1 MDNGLQYGNLKKNQQ
16 MITNLKSNKQ
26 RQKMTVLFIR
36 FDIEFVNVIT
46 GQMVTLTTTCG
57 SYKEL
62 GKYLT
67 EMEKKQWRMVKIVR
81 KEN

>member
-1 MDNGLQYGNLKKNQQ
+1 MADGEKKED
-16 MITNLKSNKQ
+16 
-26 RQKMTVLFIR
+26 LFII
-36 FDIEFVNVIT
+36 FETEFVNENT
-46 GQMVTLTTTCG
+46 GQVVTLTTTSG

-67 EMEKKQWRMVKIVR
+67 EMNKKSWRMLKTVR

>member
-1 MDNGLQYGNLKKNQQ
+1 MKEE
-16 MITNLKSNKQ
+16 S
-26 RQKMTVLFIR
+26 REVELFVI
-36 FDIEFVNVIT
+36 FETEFVNEET
-46 GQMVTLTTTCG
+46 GQVVNLTITCG

-67 EMEKKQWRMVKIVR
+67 EMNKKSWRMLKVTR

>member
-1 MDNGLQYGNLKKNQQ
+1 MEDIEIF
-16 MITNLKSNKQ
+16 IT
-26 RQKMTVLFIR
+26 FE
-36 FDIEFVNVIT
+36 IEFVNKST
-46 GQMVTLTTTCG
+46 GQMVNLTTTVG

-67 EMEKKQWRMVKIVR
+67 EMEKKQWKMLKTTR

>member
-1 MDNGLQYGNLKKNQQ
+1 MEETK
-16 MITNLKSNKQ
+16 
-26 RQKMTVLFIR
+26 LFII
-36 FDIEFVNVIT
+36 FEVEFVNETT
-46 GQMVTLTTTCG
+46 GQVVNLTTTCG

-67 EMEKKQWRMVKIVR
+67 EMNKKSWRMLGVKR

>member
-1 MDNGLQYGNLKKNQQ
+1 MEQETG
-16 MITNLKSNKQ
+16 
-26 RQKMTVLFIR
+26 LFII
-36 FDIEFVNVIT
+36 FEIEFVNENT

-67 EMEKKQWRMVKIVR
+67 EMSKKSWRMLKTTR

>member
-1 MDNGLQYGNLKKNQQ
+1 MEE
-16 MITNLKSNKQ
+16 TNREIK
-26 RQKMTVLFIR
+26 LFVI
-36 FDIEFVNVIT
+36 FDIEFVNEST

-57 SYKEL
+57 NYKEL

-67 EMEKKQWRMVKIVR
+67 EMNKKSWRVMKVTR

>member
-1 MDNGLQYGNLKKNQQ
+1 MEKTNQDV
-16 MITNLKSNKQ
+16 K
-26 RQKMTVLFIR
+26 LFII
-36 FDIEFVNVIT
+36 FEIEFVNEMT
-46 GQMVTLTTTCG
+46 GQVVNLTTTCG

-67 EMEKKQWRMVKIVR
+67 DMNKKSWRMLKVTR

>member
-1 MDNGLQYGNLKKNQQ
+1 MEEVSKK
-16 MITNLKSNKQ
+16 TE
-26 RQKMTVLFIR
+26 LFII
-36 FDIEFVNVIT
+36 FGIEFVNETT
-46 GQMVTLTTTCG
+46 GQVVNLTTTCG

-67 EMEKKQWRMVKIVR
+67 DMHKKSWRMLKVTR

>member
-1 MDNGLQYGNLKKNQQ
+1 MTDREKK
-16 MITNLKSNKQ
+16 TD
-26 RQKMTVLFIR
+26 LFII
-36 FDIEFVNVIT
+36 FETELVNENT
-46 GQMVTLTTTCG
+46 GQVVNLTTTCG

-67 EMEKKQWRMVKIVR
+67 EMEKRQWRMIKVTR

>member
-1 MDNGLQYGNLKKNQQ
+1 MTDREKK
-16 MITNLKSNKQ
+16 TD
-26 RQKMTVLFIR
+26 LFVI
-36 FDIEFVNVIT
+36 FEAEFVNENT
-46 GQMVTLTTTCG
+46 GQVVNLTTTCG

-67 EMEKKQWRMVKIVR
+67 EMGKKQWRMLKVTR

>member
-1 MDNGLQYGNLKKNQQ
+1 MEEKNQEA
-16 MITNLKSNKQ
+16 K
-26 RQKMTVLFIR
+26 LFVI
-36 FDIEFVNVIT
+36 FEIEFVNETT
-46 GQMVTLTTTCG
+46 GQVVNLTTTCG

-67 EMEKKQWRMVKIVR
+67 EMNKKSWRMLGVKR

>member
-1 MDNGLQYGNLKKNQQ
+1 MEDVK
-16 MITNLKSNKQ
+16 
-26 RQKMTVLFIR
+26 LFTI
-36 FDIEFVNVIT
+36 FEIEFVNEST
-46 GQMVTLTTTCG
+46 GQMVSLTTTIG

-67 EMEKKQWRMVKIVR
+67 EMSKKQWKMLKAAR

>member
-1 MDNGLQYGNLKKNQQ
+1 MEQ
-16 MITNLKSNKQ
+16 KQ
-26 RQKMTVLFIR
+26 ELFITI
-36 FDIEFVNVIT
+36 DIEFVNEDT
-46 GQMVTLTTTCG
+46 GQVVTLTTTCG

-67 EMEKKQWRMVKIVR
+67 DMHKKSWKMLKVTR

>member
-1 MDNGLQYGNLKKNQQ
+1 MDEVK
-16 MITNLKSNKQ
+16 
-26 RQKMTVLFIR
+26 LFVI
-36 FDIEFVNVIT
+36 FEIEFVNETT
-46 GQMVTLTTTCG
+46 GQVVTLTTTCG

-67 EMEKKQWRMVKIVR
+67 DMKKKSWRMLKVTR

>member
-1 MDNGLQYGNLKKNQQ
+1 MQE
-16 MITNLKSNKQ
+16 T
-26 RQKMTVLFIR
+26 TLFII
-36 FDIEFVNVIT
+36 FDIEFVNEDT
-46 GQMVTLTTTCG
+46 GQVVTLTTTCG

-67 EMEKKQWRMVKIVR
+67 DMNKKSWKMLTVRR